1 VGRRRISD
9 DDRRFRAEVARQFRD
24 AMKVHGL
31 KTQTEA
37 AKQLNITPQA
47 FSQYLLEKTTPQAE
61 ILARACAR
69 WDLKL
74 KYRAAQFKSGA
85 FGVRETR
92 MEPEVLQLDL
102 FREPQ
107 IFENAR
113 MVVSVERSQ
122 KAALQIT
129 VRMKK
134 AGLPG
139 RSSRA
144 SRTAA
149 SR

>member
-1 VGRRRISD
+1 
-9 DDRRFRAEVARQFRD
+9 
-24 AMKVHGL
+24 MKAHGL

-37 AKQLNITPQA
+37 AKQLNITRQA

-69 WDLKL
+69 WSLTL
-74 KYRAAQFKSGA
+74 KYRAAQFKGGA
-85 FGVRETR
+85 FGVRETKT
-92 MEPEVLQLDL
+92 EPEVLQLDL
-102 FREPQ
+102 FKEPQ

-113 MVVSVERSQ
+113 MVVSVERFQ

-129 VRMKK
+129 VRMKN
-134 AGLPG
+134 ASLNG

-144 SRTAA
+144 SKTAA